1 MKYLKT
7 YEDFLLE
14 YRNGPNLA
22 IDTNPR
28 GFQWYGSDIT
38 ASEVP
43 EPYHYNVKN
52 VKRKKGST
60 AEKERERKRKD
71 RKEKAKQQK
80 IEFMAK
86 NNLTDDIATYSNV
99 PLHVPTTNAG
109 GRAEL

>member
-7 YEDFLLE
+7 FENFLLE

-28 GFQWYGSDIT
+28 GSQWYNDGIT
-38 ASEVP
+38 GSEVP
-43 EPYHYNVKN
+43 EPYHYNIKN
-52 VKRKKGST
+52 IKRKKGST
-60 AEKERERKRKD
+60 ADKEIEKRRKD

-86 NNLTDDIATYSNV
+86 NNLTDDIATYSNI
-99 PLHVPTTNAG
+99 PLHSPTTNAG
-109 GRAEL
+109 GRAEF